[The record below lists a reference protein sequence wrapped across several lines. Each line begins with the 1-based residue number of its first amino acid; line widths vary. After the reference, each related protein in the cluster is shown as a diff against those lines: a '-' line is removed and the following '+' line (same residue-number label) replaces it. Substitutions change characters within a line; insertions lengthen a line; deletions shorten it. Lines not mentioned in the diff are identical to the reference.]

1 MKLWNSG
8 KLNSMNKLNL
18 NLIVAVFLSLC
29 LVGVSSQA
37 LAQDKSKDRKT
48 KQTVAMSQKVY
59 EKLIEIQELVEAKN
73 YANAQR
79 LINEISQ
86 GTGKKSKLSDYE
98 RAQIYNLEGYS
109 YYLQERY
116 ADAIRSYEKVLA
128 QPELPEALVLS
139 TLKTMA
145 QLQFTQ
151 EDYKGALLTIDRL
164 MQSIAAEPSADIY
177 MLKGQAL
184 FQMERY
190 DDALNPIKTAIDL
203 YRDQGRPPKENWLLL
218 LRVIYFERS
227 DYGNMLKVVKEL
239 IVYYP
244 KDTYIL
250 TLAGIYSEQGDTKKQ
265 LVLSEVLYEKGMLNS
280 ASNVTNLANLYLM
293 HGLPYKAAVLLQTEM
308 EKKVVVSNERN
319 LRLLSQSWYQ
329 AREDQKAIP
338 PLKLAADMA
347 EDGELYV
354 RLAQSHINLEQWRD
368 AVAAIEK
375 GLKLGGLKR
384 TDQAYIMLGMA
395 LFSQKRLTQARRAFV
410 RANRDKRSARTA
422 GQWINYVDSEIRR
435 SELLKQE
442 APEFKKRERD
452 ELEDVLLED

>member
-1 MKLWNSG
+1 
-8 KLNSMNKLNL
+8 MNNFKM
-18 NLIVAVFLSLC
+18 NLIVAGLLSLC

-37 LAQDKSKDRKT
+37 LAQSKERKT

-79 LINEISQ
+79 LIDDVSRV
-86 GTGKKSKLSDYE
+86 TGKKSKLSDYE

-116 ADAIRSYEKVLA
+116 ADAIKSYEKVLA

-151 EDYKGALLTIDRL
+151 EDYKEALVTINRL
-164 MQSIAAEPSADIY
+164 IRAITEPSADIF

-190 DDALNPIKTAIDL
+190 NEALNPIKTAIDL

-218 LRVIYFERS
+218 LRVIYFEKN
-227 DYGNMLKVVKEL
+227 DYANMLKVVKEL

-265 LVLSEVLYEKGMLNS
+265 LVLTEVLYEKGMLNN
-280 ASNVTNLANLYLM
+280 AANVTNLANLYLM

-308 EKKVVVSNERN
+308 DKKVVVSNERN

-338 PLKLAADMA
+338 PLKVAAGMSQ
-347 EDGELYV
+347 DGELYI
-354 RLAQSHINLEQWRD
+354 RLAQSHNNLEQWSE

-384 TDQAYIMLGMA
+384 GDQANIMLGMA
-395 LFSQKRLTQARRAFV
+395 LFNLKRLTQARRAFE
-410 RANRDKRSARTA
+410 RANRDNRSKRTA
-422 GQWINYVDSEIRR
+422 GQWIKYVDSEIRR
-435 SELLKQE
+435 AELMEQD
-442 APEFKKRERD
+442 APEFKKRKRD
-452 ELEDVLLED
+452 ALEEALSTR

>member
-1 MKLWNSG
+1 M
-8 KLNSMNKLNL
+8 
-18 NLIVAVFLSLC
+18 
-29 LVGVSSQA
+29 
-37 LAQDKSKDRKT
+37 
-48 KQTVAMSQKVY
+48 
-59 EKLIEIQELVEAKN
+59 VEAKN

-79 LINEISQ
+79 LIDDVSRV
-86 GTGKKSKLSDYE
+86 TGKKSKLSDYE

-116 ADAIRSYEKVLA
+116 ADAIKSYEKVLA

-151 EDYKGALLTIDRL
+151 EDYKEALVTINRL
-164 MQSIAAEPSADIY
+164 IRAVAEPSADIY

-190 DDALNPIKTAIDL
+190 NEALNPIKTAIDL

-218 LRVIYFERS
+218 LRVIYFEKN
-227 DYGNMLKVVKEL
+227 DYANMLKVVKEL

-265 LVLSEVLYEKGMLNS
+265 LVLTEVLYEKGMLNN
-280 ASNVTNLANLYLM
+280 AANVTNLANLYLM

-308 EKKVVVSNERN
+308 DKKVVVSNERN

-338 PLKLAADMA
+338 PLKLAAGMA
-347 EDGELYV
+347 DDGELYV

-368 AVAAIEK
+368 AAAAIEK

-384 TDQAYIMLGMA
+384 GDQANIMLGMA
-395 LFSQKRLTQARRAFV
+395 LFNLKRLTQARRAFE
-410 RANRDKRSARTA
+410 RANRDNRSKRTA
-422 GQWINYVDSEIRR
+422 GQWIKYVDSEIRR
-435 SELLKQE
+435 AELMEQD
-442 APEFKKRERD
+442 APEFKKRKRD
-452 ELEDVLLED
+452 ALEEALSTR